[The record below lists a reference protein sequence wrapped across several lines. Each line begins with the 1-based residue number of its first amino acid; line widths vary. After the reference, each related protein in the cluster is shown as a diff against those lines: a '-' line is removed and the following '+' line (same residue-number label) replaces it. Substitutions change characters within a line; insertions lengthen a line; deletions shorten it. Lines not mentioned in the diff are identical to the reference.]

1 MKPSLALTA
10 AAILLLAGCS
20 WREDPQY
27 SEIKYVV
34 VDNGPGAPRPSATI
48 TAVVDEWGSLRTSS
62 VASLKSWSRT
72 YLNDELEMR
81 PPVYLRVEITVPTAP
96 LASGT
101 TTAAGVEQLV
111 DGGADFVA
119 AGVHV
124 GDVALNTGTGDTSVV
139 YADPTTGVLTLTP
152 GDSPFPA
159 GGESYE
165 VYRMVSITAR
175 AFGDGKKLAETTLGG
190 WGSSPLTATVISEN
204 YTAP

>member
-1 MKPSLALTA
+1 MKTKLALTT

-20 WREDPQY
+20 WREEPQY

-48 TAVVDEWGSLRTSS
+48 TAVVDEWGNVHTSN

-72 YLNDELEMR
+72 YLNDEYEMR
-81 PPVYLRVEITVPTAP
+81 PPVYLRVEVTAPTVP

-101 TTAAGVEQLV
+101 TTGPGSGQLV
-111 DGGADFVA
+111 DAGAGFVA

-139 YADPTTGVLTLTP
+139 AAVAATALTLT
-152 GDSPFPA
+152 GADDPFPA

-175 AFGDGKKLAETTLGG
+175 AYGDGRKIAETTLGG